1 MRRSLSA
8 RLRFLE
14 QVRPPLQVPRILIR
28 FVDTKGGCSPA
39 YVYKNSGLVLADEK
53 DQDPSYDPKITNY
66 YSESE

>member
-39 YVYKNSGLVLADEK
+39 YVFEKGGLLLADEK
-53 DQDPSYDPKITNY
+53 DQDPSYKPEITNY
-66 YSESE
+66 CSESE